1 MSKVRCGT
9 LTIAALALLA
19 SGAGCTMTMS
29 DVTPE
34 ARSAIEARF
43 PEATVQKVEGKLG
56 NLYEITLQQG
66 EAVADVKLHQD
77 GTIIEVETVIDASDL
92 PKLVAD
98 TVAQRTQGRELSKVE
113 KVEQLAKQTL
123 GGVEKLDE
131 PELYYEVKWIAG
143 GFKHE
148 LEVNPDGSVR

>member
-1 MSKVRCGT
+1 
-9 LTIAALALLA
+9 
-19 SGAGCTMTMS
+19 MTMS

-56 NLYEITLQQG
+56 NTYEITLQQG

-92 PKLVAD
+92 PKPVAD
-98 TVAQRTQGRELSKVE
+98 TVAQKAQDCELTKVE
-113 KVEQLAKQTL
+113 KVEELAKQTL
-123 GGVEKLDE
+123 GGVEKLAE

-143 GFKHE
+143 GLERE
-148 LEVNPDGSVR
+148 LEVNADGSVR